1 MSDKRTVVDIVASK
15 RRQEEKDIDEKIEK
29 QFYSHNFPYLW
40 SYTDLDQPGNFRI
53 LVAMRVL
60 QALFCTYTMM
70 HPDEYWQATQP
81 AYAWVYP
88 DQKVSLPWEWND
100 KYQLRNTIYPAYL
113 AVWMQ
118 MLKMISLDTNY
129 MVRAIP
135 YLAHCPLVILND
147 WFIWKVAK
155 RVVGRD
161 AARFSMIL
169 VTFNRFQT

>member
-1 MSDKRTVVDIVASK
+1 M
-15 RRQEEKDIDEKIEK
+15 
-29 QFYSHNFPYLW
+29 
-40 SYTDLDQPGNFRI
+40 
-53 LVAMRVL
+53 
-60 QALFCTYTMM
+60 
-70 HPDEYWQATQP
+70 
-81 AYAWVYP
+81 
-88 DQKVSLPWEWND
+88 SLPWEWND

-118 MLKMISLDTNY
+118 MVKMVSLDTNY

-147 WFIWKVAK
+147 WFMWNVAK